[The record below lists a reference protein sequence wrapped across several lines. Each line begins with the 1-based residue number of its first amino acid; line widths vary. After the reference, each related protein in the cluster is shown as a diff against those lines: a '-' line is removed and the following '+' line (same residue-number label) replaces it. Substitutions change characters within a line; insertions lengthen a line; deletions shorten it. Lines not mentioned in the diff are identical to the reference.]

1 LSEDKHEVLLSMH
14 GTGRTYVNAEAPAG
28 LIERARDDREAFGE
42 LYDHYLPRVYGF
54 CRKYSRTREEAEDLT
69 AEAFERALSGIS
81 TYQDRKV
88 PFSRWLLRIA
98 HNVILNHAR
107 RGNRITMPENDLEMI
122 GGDSDMGAWEEAW
135 WLRLHVQRLPD
146 DQQEVVRLRF
156 YEDQRFR
163 DVAARMD
170 RSEGA
175 VKQLLR
181 RALQGLYLQI
191 QQEDPALE

>member
-1 LSEDKHEVLLSMH
+1 MH
-14 GTGRTYVNAEAPAG
+14 DIGRTSTDGEAPPE
-28 LIERARDDREAFGE
+28 LIARARHDRAAFGD
-42 LYDHYLPRVYGF
+42 LYDLYLHRVYGF
-54 CRKYSRTREEAEDLT
+54 CRKYSGTREEAEDLT
-69 AEAFERALSGIS
+69 AETFDRALAGIS
-81 TYQDRKV
+81 RYEDRNL

-107 RGNRITMPENDLEMI
+107 RAGRTTALNDDPALL
-122 GGDSDMGAWEEAW
+122 GDDSHLKDWTEAH
-135 WLRLHVQRLPD
+135 WLRMHVQHLSD

-181 RALQGLYLQI
+181 RALQELHRQI
-191 QQEDPALE
+191 QQEAVLHE

>member
-1 LSEDKHEVLLSMH
+1 MH
-14 GTGRTYVNAEAPAG
+14 GIERTPMDGEAPPE
-28 LIERARDDREAFGE
+28 LIAQARHDRAAFGD
-42 LYDHYLPRVYGF
+42 LYDQYLHRVYGF
-54 CRKYSRTREEAEDLT
+54 CRKYSGTREEAEDLT
-69 AEAFERALSGIS
+69 AETFERALAGIS
-81 TYQDRKV
+81 RYEDRNL

-107 RGNRITMPENDLEMI
+107 RAGQSTVLHADPALI
-122 GGDSDMGAWEEAW
+122 GDDSHLDDWAEAH
-135 WLRLHVQRLPD
+135 WLRMHVQHLPD

-181 RALQGLYLQI
+181 RALQELHRQI
-191 QQEDPALE
+191 QQETVQPE